1 MDKSKEALPQVSV
14 IIPAYNAARFI
25 AQTLDS
31 VLSQTLEDIEII
43 VVDDGSTDDTTA
55 IVNEYASKDSRI
67 SLICQSNQFAGVARN
82 NGMTHASGMYYYFL
96 DADDYIEPEAL
107 ALMVKNAQE
116 ADADIVVARSSS
128 YDDITHE
135 EALID
140 YSIQGVDMEQ
150 PLPQSVISQVVFQS
164 FVGWPWDK
172 LFRASFIQQHQ
183 LQFQPLRTTNDAYF
197 TFVSLALA
205 QTVYCMDEVLFHH
218 RMHNGSS
225 LENTR
230 SKSWNCALEA
240 THYIKDKLVEF
251 GIYEQTRRS
260 YENWVSHFILWNIAT
275 LDADSAERL
284 AQCAKTSFEG
294 FSDDPEYYN
303 ERHDFLFA
311 QYAGTHRNRLIFRLI
326 EQDDRIL
333 DLERNV
339 ADLECS
345 LADKEALAAQL
356 SDARREIAEL
366 RNSHSYRL
374 GNMLVR
380 PFSKVNQTRLWEAK
394 NKLRRTGTHV
404 IRTARRREPR
414 IIVSMTSYP
423 ARIGTVHLAIRSL
436 LAQTTL
442 PDKIILWLC
451 KADFPNGMADLPAS
465 LKEVLWHD
473 VNIRWVDEDLK
484 PHKKYY
490 WALQEFGNDHV
501 ITVDDDLLYRNTMIA
516 DLMATHRRY
525 PHAVVASRTH
535 LIMFDDKGE
544 CTPYEQWIYEAP
556 HYHPALVSVASKR
569 LFATNGAGTLYPAEV
584 NMPAKTFDKAS
595 IRSLCLT
602 ADDLWLKVM
611 QLKAGIPVVASTGDQ
626 LLNYVPGTQ
635 GEEALSRQN
644 TENGVN
650 NTVLADIL
658 RSLTSQGELPE
669 SFDQLV
675 ADPSLD
681 GLLEP

>member
-1 MDKSKEALPQVSV
+1 MSKSKEAQPQVSV
-14 IIPAYNAARFI
+14 IISAYNAAQFI

-43 VVDDGSTDDTTA
+43 VVDDGSTDDTAA
-55 IVNEYASKDSRI
+55 IVSEYAAKDPRV
-67 SLICQSNQFAGVARN
+67 SLLRQSNQFAGVARN
-82 NGMTHASGMYYYFL
+82 NGMAHASGEYYYFL

-107 ALMVKNAQE
+107 ALMLQNAQE
-116 ADADIVVARSSS
+116 HDADIVVARSNS
-128 YDDITHE
+128 YDNVTHE

-140 YSIQGVDMEQ
+140 YSIQGVDIGA
-150 PLPQSVISQVVFQS
+150 PLPQSVISQVAFQS

-197 TFVSLALA
+197 TFVSLVLA
-205 QTVYCMDEVLFHH
+205 RTVYCMNEVLFHH
-218 RMHNGSS
+218 RVRNGSS

-230 SKSWNCALEA
+230 GKSWNCALEA
-240 THYIKDKLVEF
+240 ARYIKDKLVEF

-260 YENWVSHFILWNIAT
+260 YENWVAHFILWNITT
-275 LDADSAERL
+275 LDADSAEQL
-284 AQCAKTSFEG
+284 AQCAKTSFAG
-294 FSDDPEYYN
+294 FPDDPEYYN

-311 QYAGTHRNRLIFRLI
+311 QYAGTLRNQLIFRLI

-333 DLERNV
+333 DLERSM
-339 ADLECS
+339 ADNN
-345 LADKEALAAQL
+345 AQL
-356 SDARREIAEL
+356 SDARREIAAL

-374 GNMLVR
+374 GNALIR
-380 PFSKVNQTRLWEAK
+380 PFAKMDLTKMWEAK
-394 NKLRRTGTHV
+394 NKLRRAGVHA
-404 IRTARRREPR
+404 IRTAHRREPR

-423 ARIGTVHLAIRSL
+423 ARIDTVHLAIRSL
-436 LAQTTL
+436 LAQKML

-451 KADFPNGMADLPAS
+451 KSDFPNGMADLPAS
-465 LKEVLWHD
+465 LKDVLRYD

-490 WALQEFGNDHV
+490 WALQEFSNDHV

-516 DLMATHRRY
+516 DLMATHRRH
-525 PHAVVASRTH
+525 PNAVVASRTH
-535 LIMFDDKGE
+535 LIMFDDNGE
-544 CTPYEQWIYEAP
+544 HTPYEQWIYEAP
-556 HYHPALVSVASKR
+556 HYHPALVSMPSKR
-569 LFATNGAGTLYPAEV
+569 LFATNGAGTLYPAEAI
-584 NMPAKTFDKAS
+584 MPAKTFDKAS

-611 QLKAGIPVVASTGDQ
+611 QLKVGIPVVASTGDQ
-626 LLNYVPGTQ
+626 FLNYVPGTQ
-635 GEEALSRQN
+635 GEEALCHQN

-650 NTVLADIL
+650 NSVLADIL
-658 RSLTSQGELPE
+658 RSLTSQGELPD
-669 SFDQLV
+669 SFDRLA

-681 GLLEP
+681 ELLEP